1 MKCFTLFWKVVCYI
15 WVAYLE
21 EESSLRFYCLTLVI
35 LSLFS
40 GWQTQEQ
47 TASYSCVHS
56 WELTLPFCLPLCDR
70 LYPEAGTQ
78 RNPYILKLLLC
89 LVFAHS
95 NEKSNRLS
103 IQAVSLFNQKIS
115 KLFFRF
121 LKKCSKPHYVFFP
134 WSWISLVHDDL
145 SINFFSTQYMLFIVS
160 YYFRRLAKSP
170 SLKIQ

>member
-1 MKCFTLFWKVVCYI
+1 MKCFTLFWKVVCYT
-15 WVAYLE
+15 WGAYLE
-21 EESSLRFYCLTLVI
+21 EESSLWFYCLTLVI
-35 LSLFS
+35 SSLFS

-47 TASYSCVHS
+47 TASYSCDHS

-103 IQAVSLFNQKIS
+103 IQAVSLFIK
-115 KLFFRF
+115 RF
-121 LKKCSKPHYVFFP
+121 QSCSLDLKKKVVSLIMSFFLEAESH
-134 WSWISLVHDDL
+134 WSMMIWVSTFSPL
-145 SINFFSTQYMLFIVS
+145 STCFL
-160 YYFRRLAKSP
+160 
-170 SLKIQ
+170 